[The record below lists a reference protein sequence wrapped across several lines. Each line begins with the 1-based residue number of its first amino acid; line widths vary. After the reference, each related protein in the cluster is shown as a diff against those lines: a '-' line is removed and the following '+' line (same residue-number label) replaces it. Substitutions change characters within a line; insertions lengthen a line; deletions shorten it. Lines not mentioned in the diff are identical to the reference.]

1 MKMKSVEEEV
11 RCMTYTKEACVELER
26 IRRKIIARTELV
38 QNEVPPFELCSK

>member
-38 QNEVPPFELCSK
+38 QNEV